1 MLPAI
6 VNIVSLIAYKVTAHL
21 TSSTNAYHL
30 CLWAVL
36 QIMNEKIT
44 VSILCNILFL
54 AYFMLQ
60 KIKWNKTA

>member
-21 TSSTNAYHL
+21 SSTNAYQL

-36 QIMNEKIT
+36 QIINEKIT

-54 AYFMLQ
+54 AYFMLP
-60 KIKWNKTA
+60 KK

>member
-21 TSSTNAYHL
+21 SSSTNAYQS

-36 QIMNEKIT
+36 QIINEKIT